1 MINIFV
7 RIRIKT
13 RMLTSTILNG
23 GKVSNGY
30 KKGSAGIF
38 EEVGEDVLATVRSVV
53 LEEELFLVLLLLIV
67 VLWRLGKT
75 Q

>member
-1 MINIFV
+1 MIIIFV

-53 LEEELFLVLLLLIV
+53 LELFLVLLLLIV

>member
-53 LEEELFLVLLLLIV
+53 LEELFLVLLLLIV

>member
-38 EEVGEDVLATVRSVV
+38 EEVGEDVVLATVRSVV
-53 LEEELFLVLLLLIV
+53 LELFLVLLLLIV